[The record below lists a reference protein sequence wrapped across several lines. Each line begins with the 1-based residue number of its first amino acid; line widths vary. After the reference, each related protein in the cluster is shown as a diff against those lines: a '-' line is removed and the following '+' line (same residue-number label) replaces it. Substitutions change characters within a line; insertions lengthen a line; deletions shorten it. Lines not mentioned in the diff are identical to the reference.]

1 MVSTLA
7 MFIIG
12 YTKENFSF
20 ARYVGQRLKHES
32 SLLMVYA
39 PMIKVIA
46 IIENLENMGSV
57 KVFLFKLKQWVDGM
71 ELFKCD
77 QLGWKEKPKGNLI

>member
-12 YTKENFSF
+12 YKKENFSF